1 MIDMNMDIQHIMEA
15 CDKSAGAEKY
25 NGKKCK
31 KAKDQTI
38 VDPVD
43 NEGCCKKESSVFD
56 GAFQALD
63 EFKHDIE
70 ASYSVRRAAEKLSGD
85 HNIGKTATTASKI
98 YTSGSSGNYGGESGR
113 NSKGYVRSKVDASN
127 VKKYAD
133 AISNNK
139 NAAKAARG
147 VGGYLSDTHQK
158 DMKHANKMSNR
169 GVTGNNTNESASIF
183 DTLLDQV

>member
-43 NEGCCKKESSVFD
+43 NEGCKKESSIFD

-63 EFKHDIE
+63 EFKSDINLYNTE
-70 ASYSVRRAAEKLSGD
+70 RIAAAKQSGQHAKD
-85 HNIGKTATTASKI
+85 KDILDTDYNK
-98 YTSGSSGNYGGESGR
+98 
-113 NSKGYVRSKVDASN
+113 RSKATRDYGTSQYNGTRNTNAKKPRN
-127 VKKYAD
+127 AEDKKYIDMRNRNREETAYND
-133 AISNNK
+133 IFDSTGRRIFNK
-139 NAAKAARG
+139 EHPDKAKEYA
-147 VGGYLSDTHQK
+147 
-158 DMKHANKMSNR
+158 HAQRMRKAK
-169 GVTGNNTNESASIF
+169 NESASIF